1 MIELG
6 LYEQIINQLF
16 EIKLGDLN
24 HQEFFIGKQAITK
37 DNVAKYL
44 SQYLYGL
51 FEEVFSQFNQDE
63 DSVEKAESI
72 RKKIMATPIEA
83 DGNTIK
89 VTMSF
94 GCRQFDQNISIE
106 DNISKADE
114 HLYTAKESGRNCVI
128 Y

>member
-51 FEEVFSQFNQDE
+51 FEEVFSQFSQDE
-63 DSVEKAESI
+63 DSVEKAI
-72 RKKIMATPIEA
+72 KLANDIIKKLA
-83 DGNTIK
+83 
-89 VTMSF
+89 
-94 GCRQFDQNISIE
+94 
-106 DNISKADE
+106 
-114 HLYTAKESGRNCVI
+114 
-128 Y
+128 